1 MAKTNVYAKVSL
13 IFALFFWLPALN
25 IFTSI
30 LAIVFGVLTLKD
42 LKAHQDE
49 KGKGLAVFSITMG
62 FITLALSFLGL
73 VLYNFYPEQL
83 GLNATS

>member
-49 KGKGLAVFSITMG
+49 KSCDAS
-62 FITLALSFLGL
+62 
-73 VLYNFYPEQL
+73 
-83 GLNATS
+83 